1 MVIASSVP
9 LCWQVL
15 YKLETSQSH
24 LERGKFQLRKC
35 SHQFGLWANPGAFSW
50 LMWEG
55 LGHCRCCQPLLVF
68 LEAMSKS
75 FSTNE
80 GSGLD
85 IFTAEFYGAFEGWL
99 TPTLLKL
106 LRKVGREC
114 IVPNTYE
121 ASRSVTPKPDE
132 DITKKNKVATG
143 LTSR

>member
-1 MVIASSVP
+1 
-9 LCWQVL
+9 
-15 YKLETSQSH
+15 
-24 LERGKFQLRKC
+24 
-35 SHQFGLWANPGAFSW
+35 
-50 LMWEG
+50 
-55 LGHCRCCQPLLVF
+55 VF